1 MLKCPFKRTRR
12 HIVTGKDDW
21 GLAIFEQ
28 YTHEGSRT
36 VLSLCGFSSFPRD
49 RDGQFS
55 DVFFFGQVQ
64 KFVERSNQQ
73 LLL

>member
-1 MLKCPFKRTRR
+1 MLKCPFNSTRR
-12 HIVTGKDDW
+12 HIVTAKGGKIRASNT
-21 GLAIFEQ
+21 LICCVKPVRLF
-28 YTHEGSRT
+28 
-36 VLSLCGFSSFPRD
+36 SFPRD